1 MRIIQIFVL
10 ALIILFSCSKPDEEM
25 MSNANLNFSSDT
37 ITFDTIFSSIG
48 SITKTLTIYNNN
60 NFDIISDIN
69 LNGASAANF
78 RMNIDGISG
87 NNQNDIFIGKND
99 SIFIFIEVSINP
111 SLNSLPY
118 ILSDSL
124 IFTTGQNQQVIKLI
138 AWGQDAY
145 FHTANTFGEIINGS
159 DTNKIYYHQINSNQ
173 TWLNDKPHVVYGYVI
188 IEPNAELNINEG
200 TNIYFHKNSGIIVGN
215 PFSDQYGG
223 TLKVNGTLNNEVT
236 FQGDR
241 LDSWYQNV
249 PGQWDRIRFIPGS
262 YNNEINYA
270 IIKNGTTGIH
280 ADTVSNSN
288 PTVTIR
294 NTIITNMSS
303 IGILGQGARL
313 DVSNSVISQCGQYT
327 VACYIGGDYT
337 FNHCTF
343 ANYWNYSFRNT
354 PSILLNNY
362 YYDNNEN
369 IQIRNLN
376 NAYFGNCIIYGSLS
390 TEISFDNNEN
400 GQFNFTFDHS
410 LLKIDPNMNTLSNNY
425 INIIKNSDPLFTDY
439 LNNDFSLK
447 ENSPAI
453 NSGNF
458 QISQNNNLLF
468 DLNEVN
474 RNDPPELGAYEY
486 DN

>member
-1 MRIIQIFVL
+1 MRILQIFVL

>member
-1 MRIIQIFVL
+1 MRILQIFVL

-87 NNQNDIFIGKND
+87 NNQNNIFIGKND

-288 PTVTIR
+288 PTVTIK

>member
-124 IFTTGQNQQVIKLI
+124 IFTTGQNQQVVKLI

-313 DVSNSVISQCGQYT
+313 DVSNSVISKCGQYT

-410 LLKIDPNMNTLSNNY
+410 LIKIDPNINTLSNNY

-439 LNNDFSLK
+439 LNNDFRLK

-453 NSGNF
+453 NSGDF
-458 QISQNNNLLF
+458 QISQNSNLLF
-468 DLNEVN
+468 DLNEIN

>member
-313 DVSNSVISQCGQYT
+313 DVSNSVISKCGQYT

>member
-288 PTVTIR
+288 PTVTIK

>member
-1 MRIIQIFVL
+1 VRILQIFFL

-87 NNQNDIFIGKND
+87 NNQNNIFIGKND

-288 PTVTIR
+288 PTVTIK

-474 RNDPPELGAYEY
+474 RNAPPELGAYEY

>member
-124 IFTTGQNQQVIKLI
+124 IFTIGQNQQVVKLI

-313 DVSNSVISQCGQYT
+313 DVSNSVISKCGQYT

-362 YYDNNEN
+362 YYDSNEN

-410 LLKIDPNMNTLSNNY
+410 LIKIDPNINTLSNNY

-439 LNNDFSLK
+439 LNNDFRLK

-453 NSGNF
+453 NSGDF
-458 QISQNNNLLF
+458 QISQNSNLLF
-468 DLNEVN
+468 DLNEIN

>member
-1 MRIIQIFVL
+1 MRILQIFVL

-87 NNQNDIFIGKND
+87 NNQNNIFIGKND

-288 PTVTIR
+288 PTVTIK

-313 DVSNSVISQCGQYT
+313 DVSNSVISKCGQYT

>member
-1 MRIIQIFVL
+1 MRILQIFLL

-25 MSNANLNFSSDT
+25 MSNAQLNFSSDT

-99 SIFIFIEVSINP
+99 SIFIFIEVTINP
-111 SLNSLPY
+111 SSNSLPY

-124 IFTTGQNQQVIKLI
+124 IFTTGQNQQAVKLI

-145 FHTANTFGEIINGS
+145 FHTANTFGEIINDS
-159 DTNKIYYHQINSNQ
+159 DTNKIYYHQINSNE

-288 PTVTIR
+288 PTVIIR

-303 IGILGQGARL
+303 IGILGQGASL
-313 DVSNSVISQCGQYT
+313 EVSNSVISQCGQYT

-362 YYDNNEN
+362 YYDNNDN

-376 NAYFGNCIIYGSLS
+376 NAYFGNCLIYGSLS

-410 LLKIDPNMNTLSNNY
+410 LIRIDPNINTLSNNY
-425 INIIKNSDPLFTDY
+425 INTIKNADPLFTDY
-439 LNNDFSLK
+439 LNNDFSLQ

-468 DLNEVN
+468 DLNELN
-474 RNDPPELGAYEY
+474 RNDPPEIGAYEY
-486 DN
+486 DD

>member
-1 MRIIQIFVL
+1 VRILQISLL

-25 MSNANLNFSSDT
+25 LSNAQLNFSSDT

-99 SIFIFIEVSINP
+99 SIFIFIEVTINP

-124 IFTTGQNQQVIKLI
+124 IFTTGQNHQAVKLI

-159 DTNKIYYHQINSNQ
+159 DTNKIYYHQINSNE

-223 TLKVNGTLNNEVT
+223 TLKVNGTFNNEVT

-313 DVSNSVISQCGQYT
+313 EVSNSVISQCGQYT

-376 NAYFGNCIIYGSLS
+376 NAYFGNCLIYGSLS

-410 LLKIDPNMNTLSNNY
+410 LIKIDPNTNTISNNY

-458 QISQNNNLLF
+458 QISQNNNLLY
-468 DLNEVN
+468 DLKEVN
-474 RNDPPELGAYEY
+474 RNDPPEIGAYEY